1 MKSYFLMMSVVLWV
15 FCFVNVNEKQLCA
28 EQAPNQTVS
37 QEEQGLVIEKGQKA
51 QVIFYSRTGRT
62 RNVAETIKDIL
73 DCDMLEINDLK
84 DRSGIMGF
92 ISGMIDVR
100 KNPTTKISPESVNIE
115 DYDLLFIGS
124 PIWGMK
130 FAPAITTFLDST
142 TNFKGK
148 KVVLFVTTSS
158 RIKQSAFNEYSEI
171 IHKKGGEVIGNFFVK
186 TLWKDSNEIKEE
198 AKEIIIENKGKWMKR
213 VEKRE

>member
-15 FCFVNVNEKQLCA
+15 LCFVHVTEKQLCA
-28 EQAPNQTVS
+28 EQTPNQTVS
-37 QEEQGLVIEKGQKA
+37 QEGQELVIEKGQNA

-62 RNVAETIKDIL
+62 KTVAETIKEIL
-73 DCDMLEINDLK
+73 DCDMQEITDLK
-84 DRSGIMGF
+84 DRSGMMGF

-100 KNPTTKISPESVNIE
+100 KNPITKISPESVSIK

-130 FAPAITTFLDST
+130 FAPAMTTFLDST

-148 KVVLFVTTSS
+148 KVVFFVTTSS

-171 IHKKGGEVIGNFFVK
+171 IHKKGGEVIGNFFIK
-186 TLWKDSNEIKEE
+186 TLWKDTNEIKEE
-198 AKEIIIENKGKWMKR
+198 AKKIIIENKGKWMKR

>member
-15 FCFVNVNEKQLCA
+15 LCFVHVTEKQLCA
-28 EQAPNQTVS
+28 EQTPNQTVS
-37 QEEQGLVIEKGQKA
+37 QEGQGLVIEKGQNA

-62 RNVAETIKDIL
+62 KTVAETIKEIL
-73 DCDMLEINDLK
+73 DCDMQEITDLK
-84 DRSGIMGF
+84 DRSGMMGF

-100 KNPTTKISPESVNIE
+100 KNPITKISPESVSIK

-130 FAPAITTFLDST
+130 FAPAMTTFLDST

-148 KVVLFVTTSS
+148 KVVFFVTTSS
-158 RIKQSAFNEYSEI
+158 RIKQSAFNEYSDI
-171 IHKKGGEVIGNFFVK
+171 IHKKGGEVIGNFFIK
-186 TLWKDSNEIKEE
+186 TLWKDTNEIKEE
-198 AKEIIIENKGKWMKR
+198 AKKIIIENKGKWMKR